1 MKKYF
6 NYFLAA
12 ALGIAVVAACQRE
25 PVTEEENVVPE
36 TPEQTEQPEQPDLTK
51 VRINLGLDTKA
62 QFSDDLGI
70 TWEAGDEIRFWGNTG
85 STTATLAASD
95 ITDGNKASFE
105 MEIPNV
111 VNESPKGVFQYHWST
126 RNTAEWDF
134 GDVEH
139 KTNPNATLA
148 GGVLTITQA
157 QAGAMNK
164 AFLFMQTTPGPD
176 WGTVVPQA
184 TSTTTEIT
192 LQMQIVG
199 SIFRILPYTETYN
212 DETVQSVSIE
222 STSNQNLGGT
232 VSYNYAEG
240 TYRDAQSINWL
251 AYKKAVVNLG
261 TGFSLDGVDAREKSK
276 GIYFALSATDSDEH
290 KLGGYTIL
298 VTTDKAKYTYTTTKS
313 VAVSENAV
321 KNIFLKLENADDRED
336 MTIVKGTY
344 NFWGSIDDGKSF
356 ECNANAQNNWGLGYW
371 VVSVLNTGETDRQ
384 TIEASQH
391 PEYYVASFQCIDDAT
406 GAPADW
412 LTVNYRPN
420 DTWWAANVQ
429 ANPTSTARSA
439 TVTATFP
446 DNNNGYT
453 VETGFKT
460 RTIHISQKGLATVT
474 PVLSN
479 LSATTVPAAGGSVT
493 ATIDLQ
499 IDGAAATDTQF
510 NEYIS
515 EVTFAAENCSYARNG
530 HDLTIT
536 VGVNP
541 KTEARTATL
550 TATANGGNDSVSV
563 TQEAASSAM
572 AVTFSY
578 GFSAWQAGTTT
589 FSRSYDAEAH
599 SQPDWMIVL
608 TNLRISTTNDVPTAS
623 DMPDLIKYAFQLTQ
637 AEYDAFAEFV
647 QLSYEIGAGETKIW
661 FQGVTANTGNKRVF
675 DKWFK
680 TSDLSADYVHVIISQ
695 SKNYPAGTNY
705 WPDLTVNTA
714 NSYYG
719 PGWVDTTFPAITKG
733 ANNSSYAFTIPSACN
748 ARWQCQFKLET
759 DLPKLDAAKTYTFSC
774 TVNCSKANVA
784 HIQLMTAGIGY
795 PVDDD
800 VNIEAG
806 TSYNFSKDFTG
817 VALVNSTLIFDFG
830 FAPAETDVTITNI
843 SLAEKL

>member
-6 NYFLAA
+6 NYFLVV
-12 ALGIAVVAACQRE
+12 ALGATALWACQRE
-25 PVTEEENVVPE
+25 VVFEDENTLPE
-36 TPEQTEQPEQPDLTK
+36 SRDITK
-51 VRINLGLDTKA
+51 VRVNLGLDTKA
-62 QFSDDLGI
+62 QFSDELGI

-85 STTATLAASD
+85 QTTATLAAAD
-95 ITDGNKASFE
+95 ITDGNRASFDI
-105 MEIPNV
+105 EIPNV

-134 GDVEH
+134 GEVEH
-139 KTNPNATLA
+139 KTSPNATLA
-148 GGVLTITQA
+148 GGILTVTQA
-157 QAGAMNK
+157 QAGVMNK

-176 WGTVVPQA
+176 WGTVIPQA
-184 TSTTTEIT
+184 TSTPVEIT

-199 SIFRILPYTETYN
+199 TIFRILPYTETYN
-212 DETVQSVSIE
+212 DEVVQSVTLS
-222 STSNQNLGGT
+222 SNGSQNLGGT
-232 VSYNYAEG
+232 VAYNYAEG
-240 TYRDAQSINWL
+240 TYRDAQTINWL
-251 AYKKAVVNLG
+251 AYNKATVNLG
-261 TGFSLDGVDAREKSK
+261 TGFALTSVTSREASK
-276 GIYFALSATDSDEH
+276 GIYFALSATESSH
-290 KLGGYTIL
+290 NLNGYNIE
-298 VTTDKAKYTYTTTKS
+298 VVTDKAKYYYSTTKS

-321 KNIFLKLENADDRED
+321 KNIFLKLENADTRED
-336 MTIVKGTY
+336 LTVVKGTY
-344 NFWGSIDDGKSF
+344 NFWGSIAEGQNF

-371 VVSVLNTGETDRQ
+371 VVSTLDAGATDRV
-384 TIEASQH
+384 TVEANAH
-391 PEYYVASFQCIDDAT
+391 PEYYVAQFECIDDAT
-406 GAPADW
+406 SAAADW
-412 LTVNYRPN
+412 LTVGYRPN

-439 TVTATFP
+439 TVTVTYP

-453 VETGFKT
+453 VESGFKT

-474 PVLSN
+474 PVLGN
-479 LSATTVPAAGGSVT
+479 LSASTVPAAGGSVT

-499 IDGAAATDTQF
+499 IDGVAATDAQF

-515 EVTFAAENCSYARNG
+515 EVTFAADNCSYSRDG
-530 HDLTIT
+530 HTLTIT

-550 TATANGGNDSVSV
+550 TASANGGNDSVSV

-572 AVTFSY
+572 AITFSY
-578 GFSAWQAGTTT
+578 GFSGWQDGTRS
-589 FSRSYDAEAH
+589 FSRSFDAEAH

-608 TNLRISTTNDVPTAS
+608 TNLRISTTNDVPTAA

-661 FQGVTANTGNKRVF
+661 FQGVTANTGSSKRVF

-680 TSDLSADYVHVIISQ
+680 TSDLSADYVHVTITQ

-719 PGWVDTTFPAITKG
+719 PGWVATTFPAITKG

-748 ARWQCQFKLET
+748 ERWQCQFKLET

-774 TVNCSKANVA
+774 TVNCSETNVA

-800 VNIEAG
+800 VAVEAG
-806 TSYNFSKDFTG
+806 VAKNFSKDFTG
-817 VALVNSTLIFDFG
+817 FALVNSTLIFDFG
-830 FAPAETDVTITNI
+830 FAPANTDVTITNI
-843 SLAEKL
+843 SIAEKL

>member
-12 ALGIAVVAACQRE
+12 VLGIAALASCQRE
-25 PVTEEENVVPE
+25 PVTEEENIVPE
-36 TPEQTEQPEQPDLTK
+36 TPEVPETQSLTK
-51 VRINLGLDTKA
+51 VRVNLGLDTKA
-62 QFSDDLGI
+62 QFTDELGI
-70 TWEAGDEIRFWGNTG
+70 TWEEGDVIRFWGNTG
-85 STTATLAASD
+85 STTATLAAAD
-95 ITDGNKASFE
+95 ITDGNRASFD

-126 RNTAEWDF
+126 RNAAEWDF
-134 GDVEH
+134 GDVEY
-139 KTNPNATLA
+139 KTSPNATLSA
-148 GGVLTITQA
+148 GLLTITQA

-184 TSTTTEIT
+184 TSTPTEVT

-199 SIFRILPYTETYN
+199 SIFRVLPYTETYN
-212 DETVQSVSIE
+212 DETVQSVSIA
-222 STSNQNLGGT
+222 STNNQNLGGT
-232 VSYNYAEG
+232 VAYNYADG
-240 TYRDAQSINWL
+240 TYRDAQTINWL
-251 AYKKAVVNLG
+251 AYKKAIVNLG
-261 TGFSLDGVDAREKSK
+261 TGFSLDGVDARDKSK

-290 KLGGYTIL
+290 KLAGYTIE
-298 VTTDKAKYTYTTTKS
+298 VTTDKAKYTYTTTKA

-321 KNIFLKLENADDRED
+321 KNIFLKLENADNRED
-336 MTIVKGTY
+336 MTVAKGTY
-344 NFWGSIDDGKSF
+344 NFWGSIAEGQNF

-371 VVSVLNTGETDRQ
+371 VVSILNNGETDRQ
-384 TIEASQH
+384 TIEANQH
-391 PEYYVASFQCIDDAT
+391 PEYYVANFECIDDAT
-406 GAPADW
+406 GTPADW
-412 LTVNYRPN
+412 LTVAYRPG

-429 ANPTSTARSA
+429 ANTSSTARSA

-453 VETGFKT
+453 VESGFKT

-474 PVLSN
+474 PVFSN
-479 LSATTVPAAGGSVT
+479 LSASTVPAAGGSVT

-499 IDGAAATDTQF
+499 IDGVAATDAQF

-515 EVTFAAENCSYARNG
+515 EVTFAAENCTYTRNG
-530 HDLTIT
+530 HEITIT

-572 AVTFSY
+572 AITFSY
-578 GFSAWQAGTTT
+578 GFSGWQAGTTT

-623 DMPDLIKYAFQLTQ
+623 DMPDLLKYAFQLTQ

-661 FQGVTANTGNKRVF
+661 FQGVTANTGNSKRVF

-680 TSDLSADYVHVIISQ
+680 TSDLSADYVHVTITQ
-695 SKNYPAGTNY
+695 AKNYPAGTNY

-719 PGWVDTTFPAITKG
+719 PGWVATTFPAITKG

-748 ARWQCQFKLET
+748 ERWQCQFKLET
-759 DLPKLDAAKTYTFSC
+759 DLPKLDAAKTYTLSC
-774 TVNCSKANVA
+774 TVNCSETNVA
-784 HIQLMTAGIGY
+784 HIQLMTPGIGY

-800 VNIEAG
+800 VNVSAG

-817 VALVNSTLIFDFG
+817 FALVNATLIFDFG
-830 FAPAETDVTITNI
+830 FAPANTDVSITNI
-843 SLAEKL
+843 SIAEKL